1 MTNTVDHI
9 RNCQRIYK
17 SLQTGF
23 GSFYLF
29 NFTLI
34 QIFTILNVYRTISI
48 WLTEGVP
55 VLEMAVTS
63 SGMMI
68 STLAFLLNAFSLT
81 LTVEDTFQ
89 DFKNLENMAKQD
101 LGLIFVLRALSC
113 IFFLVMEN
121 DFRKRQI
128 LKNLIDDIRQEKTL
142 RED

>member
-1 MTNTVDHI
+1 MTNTIDHI

-89 DFKNLENMAKQD
+89 DFKSLETMAKQD
-101 LGLIFVLRALSC
+101 LGLIFVLRALSY
-113 IFFLVMEN
+113 IFFSS
-121 DFRKRQI
+121 DGKRF
-128 LKNLIDDIRQEKTL
+128 L
-142 RED
+142 

>member
-1 MTNTVDHI
+1 M
-9 RNCQRIYK
+9 
-17 SLQTGF
+17 
-23 GSFYLF
+23 
-29 NFTLI
+29 
-34 QIFTILNVYRTISI
+34 
-48 WLTEGVP
+48 
-55 VLEMAVTS
+55 LEMAVTS

-89 DFKNLENMAKQD
+89 DFKNLENMAKED
-101 LGLIFVLRALSC
+101 LGLIFVLRAFVMH
-113 IFFLVMEN
+113 FFLVMEN

>member
-1 MTNTVDHI
+1 M
-9 RNCQRIYK
+9 
-17 SLQTGF
+17 
-23 GSFYLF
+23 
-29 NFTLI
+29 
-34 QIFTILNVYRTISI
+34 
-48 WLTEGVP
+48 
-55 VLEMAVTS
+55 LEMAVTS

-89 DFKNLENMAKQD
+89 DFKSLENMAKQD
-101 LGLIFVLRALSC
+101 LGLIFVLRALSY
-113 IFFLVMEN
+113 IYFLVMEN